1 MNAVEIEEAVA
12 ELIQQPYE
20 PVAFITGFMAAY
32 GASATTITRLKG
44 GDGNTSD
51 LPGGVLW
58 KKWVHFQPAAEGQA
72 SNVLDAI
79 EASRKTAQGKVRYA
93 ITTDGD
99 EFSAR
104 DLKTGEALF
113 CPLPDL
119 ENHFGFFLPIAG
131 IDRYEVADE
140 NPVDIK
146 ATGKLAKLYDALI
159 AENPDWATDARRH
172 DMNQFMTRVIFCL
185 FAEDTGIFPDNIF
198 SETLTIRCSAHPEN
212 IAATLETMFEVM
224 NLNDKDGSRDGQ
236 PAWAC
241 AFPYVNGGLFAGSPK
256 SPEFD
261 WMGWRYLRDAGKLDW
276 KEINPDIFGSMIQSI
291 VNTDQRGELGM
302 HYTSVPNI
310 LKVLNPL
317 FLDGL
322 RDEVESG
329 WDSKAKLQ
337 AVLKRLMKIRVF
349 DPACGSGNFLV
360 IAYREMREIEI
371 RVLKR
376 LQEMTGEMAGLW
388 SHVELKNFYG
398 IEIGDFAAETAK
410 LALWIAQHQMNKR
423 FENAFARIP
432 AELPLKEGGQIA
444 TGNALRL
451 NWSDVCP
458 PPHGTD
464 HEVYIAGNPPY
475 LGTKNQNIDHKN
487 DIEYIFSEM
496 TENYKSL
503 DYVCGWIYFSKKY
516 LDTVHSGKAAFVTT
530 NSICQSVH
538 VSNLWSII
546 IDNHTEISFAYRP
559 FHWKNNAKKNAGV
572 TVIIVG
578 IGPVNKEKFI
588 FDDGSRRKVEYINPY
603 LMSGRLPTVIKSSA
617 PLSALPPATLG
628 SLLADGNNFILD
640 DNGDYEAALKDLG
653 GLSEEVV
660 KPYVGG
666 QEFIRGITRHCLYI
680 TDGEMRKLES
690 IPFISQR
697 IERVRDFR
705 LASSKAATRQKS
717 LTPHRYT
724 ENRINEF
731 TGPDRIIIPITFSCN
746 REYLHAGL
754 VSSNCIIP
762 ATAYFIEGSGNWVV
776 SVLSSKMFF
785 VWMTTVGNTLR
796 KDFRFSNT
804 LCWNTFPFPVL
815 SDEERMGMEVASEN
829 ILLAREAH
837 FPATIAQ
844 LYDPEQMPTDLL
856 EAHRKNDEV
865 IEKIYIGR
873 EFKNDT
879 ERLEHL
885 FKLYTKM
892 VASKGKA

>member
-32 GASATTITRLKG
+32 GASAATITRLKG

-58 KKWVHFQPAAEGQA
+58 RKWVHFQPAAKGQA

-146 ATGKLAKLYDALI
+146 ATGRLAKLYDALI

-185 FAEDTGIFPDNIF
+185 FAEDTGIFRDNIF
-198 SETLTIRCSAHPEN
+198 SETLTTRCSAHPEN

-276 KEINPDIFGSMIQSI
+276 KVINPDIFGSMIQSI
-291 VNTDQRGELGM
+291 VNTDERGELGM

-322 RDEVESG
+322 REEVEDG

-410 LALWIAQHQMNKR
+410 LALWIAQHQMNRK
-423 FENAFARIP
+423 FEGAFGGLP
-432 AELPLKEGGQIA
+432 AELPLKDGGNIRQ
-444 TGNALRL
+444 GNALDSDW
-451 NWSDVCP
+451 NTVCPIAPGSDVQL
-458 PPHGTD
+458 
-464 HEVYIAGNPPY
+464 YIVGNPPY
-475 LGTKNQNIDHKN
+475 IGNNYQSDEQKLE
-487 DIEYIFSEM
+487 IEFIFSRHG
-496 TENYKSL
+496 KPHGRA
-503 DYVCGWIYFSKKY
+503 DYVCGWFIKASEYI
-516 LDTVHSGKAAFVTT
+516 SGKNACYAFVAT
-530 NSICQSVH
+530 NSICQGVH
-538 VSNLWSII
+538 VPTLWSII
-546 IDNHTEISFAYRP
+546 LSLGHEINFAYTS
-559 FHWKNNAKKNAGV
+559 FKWKNNAKNNAGV
-572 TVIIVG
+572 TCVVVGVSSFKSARKYLYDENSKKLCGNISPYLTDSSNIIV
-578 IGPVNKEKFI
+578 EQE
-588 FDDGSRRKVEYINPY
+588 SR
-603 LMSGRLPTVIKSSA
+603 
-617 PLSALPPATLG
+617 PLSNLLPMDYGNKPTDGGFLILSPEEAATL
-628 SLLADGNNFILD
+628 SS
-640 DNGDYEAALKDLG
+640 DYPESRGYIK
-653 GLSEEVV
+653 
-660 KPYVGG
+660 KYVGSD
-666 QEFIRGITRHCLYI
+666 EFINS
-680 TDGEMRKLES
+680 GERYCIWVPDDRLDHARS
-690 IPFISQR
+690 IPELSQR
-697 IERVRDFR
+697 FDMVMDFR
-705 LASSKAATRQKS
+705 LKSKAKSTRDFAPYSWRFRQIQGAPQHHS
-717 LTPHRYT
+717 IIVPAVFS
-724 ENRINEF
+724 ENRQ
-731 TGPDRIIIPITFSCN
+731 
-746 REYLHAGL
+746 YLQVGL
-754 VSSNCIIP
+754 LPNDCIINNRAFGIYDSP
-762 ATAYFIEGSGNWVV
+762 LWYL
-776 SVLSSKMFF
+776 SVLSSRMHW
-785 VWMTTVGNTLR
+785 VWIHSVCGRLESRINYSSTMG
-796 KDFRFSNT
+796 
-804 LCWNTFPFPVL
+804 WNTFPTPNVSESD
-815 SDEERMGMEVASEN
+815 SDELIKCSEE
-829 ILLAREAH
+829 ILLQREMH

-844 LYDPEQMPTDLL
+844 LYDPEQMPEGLL
-856 EAHRKNDEV
+856 AAHRANDEA

-873 EFKNDT
+873 SFKNDT

-892 VASKGKA
+892 VASKGRA

>member
-1 MNAVEIEEAVA
+1 MNAVEIEEAVT
-12 ELIQQPYE
+12 ELTQQPYE

-51 LPGGVLW
+51 LLNGILW

-72 SNVLDAI
+72 ASVLDAI

-93 ITTDGD
+93 ITTDGT
-99 EFSAR
+99 EFAAR

-146 ATGKLAKLYDALI
+146 ATGRLAKLYDALI
-159 AENPDWATDARRH
+159 ASNPDWATDARRH

-185 FAEDTGIFPDNIF
+185 FAEDTGIFRDNIF
-198 SETLTIRCSAHPEN
+198 SETLATRCSAHPEN

-241 AFPYVNGGLFAGSPK
+241 AFPYVNGGLFAGSLK
-256 SPEFD
+256 APEFD
-261 WMGWRYLRDAGKLDW
+261 WMGWRYLREAGKLDW
-276 KEINPDIFGSMIQSI
+276 KVINPDIFGSMIQSI
-291 VNTDQRGELGM
+291 VNTDERGELGM

-322 RDEVESG
+322 REEVEAG

-423 FENAFARIP
+423 FEGEFGRVP
-432 AELPLKEGGQIA
+432 VELPLRDGGQIICR
-444 TGNALRL
+444 NALRVEWRDFCPSL
-451 NWSDVCP
+451 EDEDVI
-458 PPHGTD
+458 T
-464 HEVYIAGNPPY
+464 YIAGNPPY
-475 LGTKNQNIDHKN
+475 LGAKKRSNEQSEDMILCGMS
-487 DIEYIFSEM
+487 DIMIVDYVGAWFVKASNYADSINSHYAFVATSSICQGEQVSLLWGRVLDKANEISFCYEPFKWENNAANNAGVYCTIVGIRKIKSNNYPKKIFS
-496 TENYKSL
+496 NGYYKKVSS
-503 DYVCGWIYFSKKY
+503 ISPY
-516 LDTVHSGKAAFVTT
+516 LIEGEFVVIESSGKALNGMPEMCMGSNPVDGKNLIVENFEYHREIIDHPTSAKFYRKYMGGNDFMKSVERYCLWIKDDEINEAQQYDFIRNRLESCRNYRLSAGRDAKKSANRSHSFCYNTKKDFPAIICPNTSSSSRKYIPIDFIDRDVVVNHAAFVIYNGTPQIF
-530 NSICQSVH
+530 SILSSTMHRVW
-538 VSNLWSII
+538 L
-546 IDNHTEISFAYRP
+546 A
-559 FHWKNNAKKNAGV
+559 AAG
-572 TVIIVG
+572 
-578 IGPVNKEKFI
+578 
-588 FDDGSRRKVEYINPY
+588 
-603 LMSGRLPTVIKSSA
+603 GRL
-617 PLSALPPATLG
+617 G
-628 SLLADGNNFILD
+628 DGFR
-640 DNGDYEAALKDLG
+640 Y
-653 GLSEEVV
+653 S
-660 KPYVGG
+660 
-666 QEFIRGITRHCLYI
+666 
-680 TDGEMRKLES
+680 
-690 IPFISQR
+690 
-697 IERVRDFR
+697 VR
-705 LASSKAATRQKS
+705 
-717 LTPHRYT
+717 
-724 ENRINEF
+724 
-731 TGPDRIIIPITFSCN
+731 
-746 REYLHAGL
+746 L
-754 VSSNCIIP
+754 V
-762 ATAYFIEGSGNWVV
+762 Y
-776 SVLSSKMFF
+776 
-785 VWMTTVGNTLR
+785 
-796 KDFRFSNT
+796 
-804 LCWNTFPFPVL
+804 NTFPVPKIDA
-815 SDEERMGMEVASEN
+815 SDFSNLARNAESIMM
-829 ILLAREAH
+829 AREAH
-837 FPATIAQ
+837 FPSTLFE
-844 LYDPEQMPTDLL
+844 LYDPDEMPSDLAD
-856 EAHRKNDEV
+856 AHRVNDEV
-865 IEKIYIGR
+865 VEKMYIGR
-873 EFKNDT
+873 TFKNDT

-892 VASKGKA
+892 VASKGRA

>member
-51 LPGGVLW
+51 LADGILW
-58 KKWVHFQPAAEGQA
+58 KKWIHFQPAAGGQA

-93 ITTDGD
+93 ITTDGT
-99 EFSAR
+99 EFAAR

-113 CPLPDL
+113 CPLSDL

-146 ATGKLAKLYDALI
+146 ATGRLAKLYDALI

-185 FAEDTGIFPDNIF
+185 FAEDTGIFRDNIF
-198 SETLTIRCSAHPEN
+198 SETLATRCSAHPEN

-241 AFPYVNGGLFAGSPK
+241 AFPYVNGGLFAGSLK
-256 SPEFD
+256 APEFD

-276 KEINPDIFGSMIQSI
+276 KVINPDIFGSMIQSI
-291 VNTDQRGELGM
+291 VNTDERGELGM

-322 RDEVESG
+322 REEVEAG

-410 LALWIAQHQMNKR
+410 LALWIAQHQMNRK
-423 FENAFARIP
+423 FEDAFGKLP
-432 AELPLKEGGQIA
+432 PELPLKIGGTIICA
-444 TGNALRL
+444 NALTID
-451 NWSDVCP
+451 WTSVCP
-458 PPHGTD
+458 KGGGS
-464 HEVYIAGNPPY
+464 ELYIVGNPPY
-475 LGTKNQNIDHKN
+475 LGSTNQSESQKNELEKVCKLSNVNHG
-487 DIEYIFSEM
+487 
-496 TENYKSL
+496 SL
-503 DYVCGWIYFSKKY
+503 DYVSAWLILACDYIDEKSHF
-516 LDTVHSGKAAFVTT
+516 AFVTT
-530 NSICQSVH
+530 NSICQGQQ
-538 VSNLWSII
+538 VSTLWRHLLDSGA
-546 IDNHTEISFAYRP
+546 EIEFAYTS
-559 FHWKNNAKKNAGV
+559 FKWANNAAKNAGV
-572 TVIIVG
+572 SCVIVAVTKNANANNKFIYESNMKTKCKNISPYLIDYDNVIIEKLSKPISNIPKMDYG
-578 IGPVNKEKFI
+578 NKPVDGGGLIMSDIQRQDIISEFPSADKFI
-588 FDDGSRRKVEYINPY
+588 
-603 LMSGRLPTVIKSSA
+603 
-617 PLSALPPATLG
+617 
-628 SLLADGNNFILD
+628 
-640 DNGDYEAALKDLG
+640 
-653 GLSEEVV
+653 
-660 KPYVGG
+660 KPYWGSD
-666 QEFIRGITRHCLYI
+666 EFINGSSRYCLWIRDCDVNEAYQI
-680 TDGEMRKLES
+680 APIAS
-690 IPFISQR
+690 R
-697 IERVRDFR
+697 IDAVRDFR
-705 LASSKAATRQKS
+705 QKS
-717 LTPHRYT
+717 KKEQTRTFAKTPHKFSEIRT
-724 ENRINEF
+724 DGSSEI
-731 TGPDRIIIPITFSCN
+731 IIIPS
-746 REYLHAGL
+746 
-754 VSSNCIIP
+754 VSSERRPYLPVGYLKKGAIVSNLAFAIP
-762 ATAYFIEGSGNWVV
+762 NAELYHFAFLASRMHLVWVAAV
-776 SVLSSKMFF
+776 CGKLE
-785 VWMTTVGNTLR
+785 TR
-796 KDFRFSNT
+796 YRYSNT
-804 LCWNTFPFPVL
+804 LGWNTFPVPPIRENNI
-815 SDEERMGMEVASEN
+815 SDLNQSAEN
-829 ILLAREAH
+829 IILCREEH
-837 FPATIAQ
+837 FPLTISN
-844 LYDPEQMPTDLL
+844 LYDPDTMPVDLL
-856 EAHRKNDEV
+856 EAHRFNDEIV
-865 IEKIYIGR
+865 EKMYIGR
-873 EFKNDT
+873 AFKNDT

-892 VASKGKA
+892 VASKGRA

>member
-51 LPGGVLW
+51 LADGILW
-58 KKWVHFQPAAEGQA
+58 KKWIHFQPAAGGQA

-93 ITTDGD
+93 ITTDGT
-99 EFSAR
+99 EFAAR

-119 ENHFGFFLPIAG
+119 ENRFGFFLPIAG

-146 ATGKLAKLYDALI
+146 ATGRLAKLYDALI

-198 SETLTIRCSAHPEN
+198 SETLTTRCSAHPEN

-241 AFPYVNGGLFAGSPK
+241 AFPYVNGGLFAGSSK
-256 SPEFD
+256 APEFD

-322 RDEVESG
+322 SEEVKAG
-329 WDSKAKLQ
+329 WDSKSKLQ
-337 AVLKRLMKIRVF
+337 AILKRLMKIRVF

-371 RVLKR
+371 RVLQR

-388 SHVELKNFYG
+388 SHVELKNFFG

-423 FENAFARIP
+423 FENAFGRIP
-432 AELPLKEGGQIA
+432 AELPLREGGNILA
-444 TGNALRL
+444 ANALRVDWL
-451 NWSDVCP
+451 DVCP
-458 PPHGTD
+458 ASSDKTI
-464 HEVYIAGNPPY
+464 ETFVVGNPPY
-475 LGTKNQNIDHKN
+475 LGRQKQTKDQKDDKKIVLSQK
-487 DIEYIFSEM
+487 IR
-496 TENYKSL
+496 NYKSL
-503 DYVCGWIYFSKKY
+503 DYVSGW
-516 LDTVHSGKAAFVTT
+516 
-530 NSICQSVH
+530 
-538 VSNLWSII
+538 
-546 IDNHTEISFAYRP
+546 
-559 FHWKNNAKKNAGV
+559 
-572 TVIIVG
+572 
-578 IGPVNKEKFI
+578 
-588 FDDGSRRKVEYINPY
+588 
-603 LMSGRLPTVIKSSA
+603 
-617 PLSALPPATLG
+617 
-628 SLLADGNNFILD
+628 
-640 DNGDYEAALKDLG
+640 
-653 GLSEEVV
+653 VV
-660 KPYVGG
+660 KCTEYCNLIENS
-666 QEFIRGITRHCLYI
+666 EFCL
-680 TDGEMRKLES
+680 
-690 IPFISQR
+690 
-697 IERVRDFR
+697 
-705 LASSKAATRQKS
+705 
-717 LTPHRYT
+717 
-724 ENRINEF
+724 
-731 TGPDRIIIPITFSCN
+731 
-746 REYLHAGL
+746 
-754 VSSNCIIP
+754 
-762 ATAYFIEGSGNWVV
+762 
-776 SVLSSKMFF
+776 
-785 VWMTTVGNTLR
+785 
-796 KDFRFSNT
+796 
-804 LCWNTFPFPVL
+804 
-815 SDEERMGMEVASEN
+815 VADS
-829 ILLAREAH
+829 
-837 FPATIAQ
+837 
-844 LYDPEQMPTDLL
+844 
-856 EAHRKNDEV
+856 
-865 IEKIYIGR
+865 
-873 EFKNDT
+873 
-879 ERLEHL
+879 
-885 FKLYTKM
+885 
-892 VASKGKA
+892 